1 MCGINGLISRNSN
14 GFWKSHADIF
24 REMLRMGSIRGADS
38 TGVFGVGPGG
48 KVDIV
53 KGDADGY
60 IFTRSGPY
68 GKFEE
73 RMYRKYRIA
82 IGHNRSATKG
92 AVTPHNAHPFKEGNI
107 VLVHNGTIFNSEDLN
122 KESEVDS
129 HAIAH
134 ALNAHNAVEAL
145 GKINGAFA
153 LVWYNIEDQTL
164 NLARNTSRPL
174 FLMETDDYW
183 VVCSE
188 PGLPAWLVN
197 RQSSAAVSPIKKIES
212 VKPEVILSFKLGSL
226 REAPSEVRYEDYKYP
241 VKTYTNTWEWD
252 AVRKEYNNPALPIFG
267 KPRISL
273 STSAGGFK
281 EGDFIRVVFKDEK
294 DNEAGGH
301 VFLGHPVIENEVD
314 ENIIVKYATPIEK
327 AVEFLDELNKTEF
340 FSGMVSSC
348 ANYKNIPIIY
358 VKEVTPI
365 KMNKTFGGETY
376 SNQEL
381 VGIIAGGC
389 PRCNGSIN
397 LADIEGTLIRRKAGG
412 GHRVVCKSCI
422 DKSVVSAK
430 SPELHVVQ

>member
-14 GFWKSHADIF
+14 GFWKTQADLF
-24 REMLRMGSIRGADS
+24 GQLLRMGSIRGDDS

-60 IFTRSGPY
+60 IFTKSGPY
-68 GKFEE
+68 HKFEE

-134 ALNAHNAVEAL
+134 ALNQHNAVEAL

-164 NLARNTSRPL
+164 NLARNQARPL
-174 FLMETDDYW
+174 CLMETDDYW

-188 PGLPAWLVN
+188 PGLPAWLIN
-197 RQSSAAVSPIKKIES
+197 RQAMPNVIKNIDV
-212 VKPEVILSFKLGSL
+212 VKPETILSFKLGSL
-226 REAPSEVRYEDYKYP
+226 RDAPTEVRYEDYKHP
-241 VKTYTNTWEWD
+241 VVVYSPPKCHGWQGYSTPSD
-252 AVRKEYNNPALPIFG
+252 VPIFG
-267 KPRISL
+267 KPKVTL
-273 STSAGGFK
+273 ATSAGGFK
-281 EGDFIRVVFKDEK
+281 EGDRVRVVFQDEK

-301 VFLGHPVIENEVD
+301 VFIGHPVIDGELD
-314 ENIIVKYATPIEK
+314 ENILVKYPVPLVR
-327 AVEFLDELNKTEF
+327 AVDFLDDMAKNEF
-340 FSGMVSSC
+340 FTCTVVGCSL
-348 ANYKNIPIIY
+348 YRNIPIIY
-358 VKEVTPI
+358 VRDAIPI
-365 KMNKTFGGETY
+365 TMRRTFGGETY
-376 SNQEL
+376 SQSDL

-389 PRCNGSIN
+389 PRCGGIIN
-397 LADIEGTLIRRKAGG
+397 MMDIEETLIRHKSDG
-412 GHRVVCKSCI
+412 GHRVVCKTCI
-422 DKSVVSAK
+422 DKSVSSAK
-430 SPELHVVQ
+430 GPELHVVQ